1 MSVVG
6 IAFGSATGGT
16 GFDVAGTVS
25 SIMTNMRAPE
35 TTWATRASALIAQDA
50 ALSTLGTD
58 MSALTSALNTLSS
71 FDGSFS
77 LKEGVTSDSTT
88 VALTDATSAA
98 AAGTHMVTV
107 QSLATTSQQHSSA
120 ITTGAM
126 LSGSFTLQLG
136 SSTPKTISM
145 DALTD
150 KSVAGLAAA
159 INHLD
164 MGISASIITDRSGS
178 YLSLTSA
185 ATGTDNDITADSS
198 SLTGDNGQ
206 TVAMTE
212 TQAGQDA
219 RYTLDGIALASDSN
233 SVSTALRGVTFQL
246 LGKTTGAV
254 TIQIANDTAG
264 IATALSTFVSAFNTL
279 TAALAGQE
287 AKNATGSAQPLFGD
301 QTVSLI
307 QSQMAS
313 ALAFTTGNTGRSSS
327 LSQLGISV
335 GADGRLSLDSTALST
350 ELSSNFTGATN
361 FFQTAGDFAQ
371 NLSSILNGLGNTAQG
386 ALALRTAQNTA
397 EEKVLADN
405 KTALEAHL
413 ATYQAGL
420 TAELNIANQLLQGI
434 PSRLN
439 EIKQI
444 YAAITGYGNA

>member
-6 IAFGSATGGT
+6 IAFGSATSGT

-25 SIMTNMRAPE
+25 SIMINMRAPE
-35 TTWATRASALIAQDA
+35 TTWATRASTLTAQDA
-50 ALSTLGTD
+50 AFSTLGTD

-77 LKEGVTSDSTT
+77 QKEGVTSDGTT
-88 VALTDATSAA
+88 VALTGATSAA

-120 ITTGAM
+120 ITGAT
-126 LSGSFTLQLG
+126 LSGSVTLQLG
-136 SSTPKTISM
+136 SSSAKTISL
-145 DALTD
+145 DTLTD

-164 MGISASIITDRSGS
+164 MGISASVIADRSGS

-185 ATGTDNDITADSS
+185 ATGADNEIIADTS
-198 SLTGDNGQ
+198 SLTEDDGQ
-206 TVAMTE
+206 TVTMIE

-219 RYTLDGIALASDSN
+219 RYTLDGIALTSDSN
-233 SVSTALRGVTFQL
+233 AVSTALPGVTFQL
-246 LGKTTGAV
+246 LGKTASVV
-254 TIQIANDTAG
+254 TMQIANDTAG

-279 TAALAGQE
+279 TTALTGQE
-287 AKNATGSAQPLFGD
+287 AKDSTGSAQPLFGD
-301 QTVSLI
+301 QTLSLI

-313 ALAFTTGNTGRSSS
+313 ALAFTTSNTGRSSS

-335 GADGRLSLDSTALST
+335 GTDGRLTLDSTALSA

-361 FFQTAGDFAQ
+361 FFQNAGDFAQ
-371 NLSSILNGLGNTAQG
+371 NLSSTLSGLGNTGQG

-405 KTALEAHL
+405 KTALETHL
-413 ATYQAGL
+413 ATYQASL
-420 TAELNIANQLLQGI
+420 TAELNTANQLLQGI